1 MPRYVVMVHEEYDNK
16 WGFDADNL
24 EHAKQ
29 LIESVQEGDISCEE
43 LPNFYEKNY
52 SIDTT
57 IYAEDMEEV
66 EA

>member
-1 MPRYVVMVHEEYDNK
+1 MPRYIVMVHEEYDNK

-24 EHAKQ
+24 EHAQ
-29 LIESVQEGDISCEE
+29 ELIRQVDEGELSFEE
-43 LPNFYEKNY
+43 WPNSYEKNY
-52 SIDTT
+52 GIDTT

>member
-1 MPRYVVMVHEEYDNK
+1 MPRFVIMVHEEYDNK

-29 LIESVQEGDISCEE
+29 LIEQVEEGEISLEE
-43 LPNFYEKNY
+43 LPNSYEKNY

-57 IYAEDMEEV
+57 LGEVEEV
-66 EA
+66 K

>member
-1 MPRYVVMVHEEYDNK
+1 MVHEEYDSK

-29 LIESVQEGDISCEE
+29 LIEQVQEGNSSSEE

-52 SIDTT
+52 GIDTT
-57 IYAEDMEEV
+57 IYAEEIEEV